1 MPSSQS
7 ALALRAFAG
16 LLLEAKTRARSDSLS
31 RPVSQVAGLLDLLAH
46 VSLDATQQ
54 ADASPD
60 TATQP
65 VQADLPSSTLERLK
79 ELIKE
84 LEGKQLLLI
93 LDYEGCAEA
102 VARPSPAM
110 ARLLKLYPVA
120 VVQRTPVEAPR
131 EDPFDLSRETSADAL
146 RSSGIMSSKDL
157 FEIAERAERATTVS
171 RSDLFSSNHSAA
183 AAALEALGSISG
195 VRIVSFGWL
204 PTVPPNGGRG
214 SRNSEEG
221 EG

>member
-79 ELIKE
+79 ELKE
-84 LEGKQLLLI
+84 LQLGGEG
-93 LDYEGCAEA
+93 G
-102 VARPSPAM
+102 
-110 ARLLKLYPVA
+110 
-120 VVQRTPVEAPR
+120 
-131 EDPFDLSRETSADAL
+131 
-146 RSSGIMSSKDL
+146 
-157 FEIAERAERATTVS
+157 ER
-171 RSDLFSSNHSAA
+171 
-183 AAALEALGSISG
+183 G
-195 VRIVSFGWL
+195 VRV
-204 PTVPPNGGRG
+204 
-214 SRNSEEG
+214 
-221 EG
+221 